1 MHRVDAVNRERI
13 ASHNVGRVGH
23 GDGLVAVVHVDLAA
37 DRGRGGLRHVLGLSA
52 SGVNR
57 GYSTS
62 NGDAVRIV
70 KFVGVKTSDH
80 PDLIALVSEVRF
92 RVAEGASCHRQV
104 AGHAVIVAA
113 GQAQEAVVIRNALL
127 VHDRVAQAH
136 VVIVT
141 GGANDRNNQ
150 RALSGCGVHDRHVDV
165 RSQLLLGGLAQ
176 AALLQRIS
184 QVEGRHGPRHR
195 LAEADGA
202 GNRQLGHVLV
212 RDGRAGRGGLR
223 LGDVG
228 HRAPDGV
235 VGTSHHR
242 LVGVVDRDVTRQHQQ
257 VLEAFKNVFER
268 YALFF

>member
-1 MHRVDAVNRERI
+1 M
-13 ASHNVGRVGH
+13 
-23 GDGLVAVVHVDLAA
+23 
-37 DRGRGGLRHVLGLSA
+37 
-52 SGVNR
+52 
-57 GYSTS
+57 
-62 NGDAVRIV
+62 
-70 KFVGVKTSDH
+70 
-80 PDLIALVSEVRF
+80 
-92 RVAEGASCHRQV
+92 
-104 AGHAVIVAA
+104 
-113 GQAQEAVVIRNALL
+113 L

-150 RALSGCGVHDRHVDV
+150 RALSGCGVHDRHVDI
-165 RSQLLLGGLAQ
+165 RSQLLLRGLAQ
-176 AALLQRIS
+176 AALLQRIA
-184 QVEGRHGPRHR
+184 QVEGCHGPRHR
-195 LAEADGA
+195 LAEANGG

-212 RDGRAGRGGLR
+212 RDGSAGCAGLR

-268 YALFF
+268 DALFF